1 MLKSRIRGLPTGH
14 PWFTHP
20 LAVLVISQ
28 KVVPLGIDIARVG
41 QARPSDGTLFDI
53 TKVSIP
59 GREFSPPDYRDEHF
73 ARGRYLDLDPEERIS
88 TPSFEK
94 FRAGVT
100 VAGPAFT
107 VGPDQVA
114 FDPEFETAYL
124 GEQPPPAERGLLDA
138 AILVAQAHFGAAS
151 SSLLRRDSRLLPQ
164 QDARITVNEAAVFGT
179 VGENLSAPT
188 GFASFTEATQAV
200 AATGLLVTE
209 VAELTPT
216 P

>member
-1 MLKSRIRGLPTGH
+1 M
-14 PWFTHP
+14 
-20 LAVLVISQ
+20 
-28 KVVPLGIDIARVG
+28 
-41 QARPSDGTLFDI
+41 
-53 TKVSIP
+53 
-59 GREFSPPDYRDEHF
+59 
-73 ARGRYLDLDPEERIS
+73 
-88 TPSFEK
+88 
-94 FRAGVT
+94 
-100 VAGPAFT
+100 
-107 VGPDQVA
+107 A